1 MGAKAEIGWTR
12 RTAEGAKFDVY
23 AQHVGKQW
31 IFYRREKRNESWQLI
46 TDPPIEDWLEL
57 LDSVQRRAARRL
69 HRPEEEDRI
78 KKSIRDRF
86 PEVKV

>member
-12 RTAEGAKFDVY
+12 RDEEGVKFDVY

-31 IFYRREKRNESWQLI
+31 IFYRRAKRNDQWQLI
-46 TDPPIEDWLEL
+46 EDPPFEDWLEL

-69 HRPEEEDRI
+69 HRPEEEEYI
-78 KKSIRDRF
+78 KKLIHDRF
-86 PEVKV
+86 PEAKV

>member
-12 RTAEGAKFDVY
+12 RTEEGVKIDVY

-31 IFYRREKRNESWQLI
+31 IFYKREKRYEQWLLI
-46 TDPPIEDWLEL
+46 EDPPLEDWLEL
-57 LDSVQRRAARRL
+57 LDSVQRRTARRL
-69 HRPEEEDRI
+69 HRPEEEEHI

-86 PEVKV
+86 PEAKV